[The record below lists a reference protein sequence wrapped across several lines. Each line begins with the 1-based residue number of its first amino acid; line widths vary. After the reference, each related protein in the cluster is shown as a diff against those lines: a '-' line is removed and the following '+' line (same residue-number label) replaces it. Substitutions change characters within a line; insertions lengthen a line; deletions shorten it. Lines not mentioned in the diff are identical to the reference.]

1 MMVFLLLSSSQP
13 MAQSKTAFVQLT
25 GIIKGFN
32 NQAEVEDMSEYQYL
46 LPPTADRVI
55 IPDTAGH
62 FKIRFQLPSP
72 GYFRLGRNIL
82 YLSPGDNLQ
91 VFIDKADP
99 RKAVFV
105 GRGEIANT
113 YLRFTPFPKGGSYI
127 EAGSKAQRTAEGTID
142 VLLAAA
148 SSRTKQL
155 DSIRSEVTPEFFRL
169 ETARIKADLI
179 NSFHAGNISFYRP
192 RKMAQDSLDRYTKIY
207 AQKSESMSKAYGNGF
222 VDASLLKLVVYR
234 DLVEELIQQPG
245 SKKDI
250 QQMRD
255 WIKATDLIDEM
266 KKISDK
272 KLLTVFKARV
282 DSIQTVS
289 YKNAVLTNLKSL
301 LQFGKGDKAVDFTAI
316 DNTGKLVAL
325 SSLKG
330 KIIYIDLWA
339 TWCGPCMAEMPHY
352 DSLKASYA
360 SNPNIVF
367 LSLSIDDDIPAWK
380 SNIAKRNATGYQ
392 WVINRA
398 KLSAYNIVGIPRTL
412 LIDKSFTILDMNGPL
427 PSSKNLPAILGKLDE

>member
-1 MMVFLLLSSSQP
+1 MGFLLLGSSQP
-13 MAQSKTAFVQLT
+13 MAQSKTAFVQLK

-32 NQAEVEDMSEYQYL
+32 NQAEIEDMSEYQYL
-46 LPPTADRVI
+46 LPPTAERVI

-62 FKIRFQLPSP
+62 FKIRFQLQSP

-82 YLSPGDNLQ
+82 YLSPGDTLQ

-99 RKAVFV
+99 RKAIFK
-105 GRGEIANT
+105 GHGEIANS
-113 YLRFTPFPKGGSYI
+113 YLKFTPFPKGGSYM

-142 VLLAAA
+142 VLIAAA
-148 SSRTKQL
+148 SFRTKQL
-155 DSIRSEVTPEFFRL
+155 DSIRSKVTPEFFRL

-192 RKMAQDSLDRYTKIY
+192 RKMGQDSLDSYTKTY
-207 AQKSESMSKAYGNGF
+207 AAKSESMSKAYSNGF

-234 DLVEELIQQPG
+234 DLVEELSQQPG

-250 QQMRD
+250 QQMHD
-255 WIKATDLIDEM
+255 WIKATDLTEEM
-266 KKISDK
+266 KKINDK
-272 KLLTVFKARV
+272 KQLTVCKARV
-282 DSIQTVS
+282 DSIQTLS

-316 DNTGKLVAL
+316 DNTGKLVTL
-325 SSLKG
+325 SSLNG

-360 SNPNIVF
+360 RNPNMVF

-380 SNIAKRNATGYQ
+380 SNITKRNATGYQ
-392 WVINRA
+392 WIINRA

-412 LIDKSFTILDMNGPL
+412 LIDKNFTIQDMNGPL
-427 PSSKNLPAILGKLDE
+427 PSNKNLPAILGKLE

>member
-1 MMVFLLLSSSQP
+1 MGFLLLGSSQP

-46 LPPTADRVI
+46 LPPTAERVI

-62 FKIRFQLPSP
+62 FKIRFQLQSP

-82 YLSPGDNLQ
+82 YLSPGDNMQ

-99 RKAVFV
+99 RKAVFK
-105 GRGEIANT
+105 GRGEVANT

-127 EAGSKAQRTAEGTID
+127 EAGSKTQRTADGTID
-142 VLLAAA
+142 LFLAAV
-148 SSRTKQL
+148 SYRIEQL
-155 DSIRSEVTPEFFRL
+155 DSIRSGVSAEFFRL
-169 ETARIKADLI
+169 ELARINADLI
-179 NSFHAGNISFYRP
+179 NSLHAGNISFYKP
-192 RKMAQDSLDRYTKIY
+192 RKMGQDSLDSYTKIY
-207 AQKSESMSKAYGNGF
+207 AQKSESMIKAYSSEF

-234 DLVEELIQQPG
+234 DLVEELSQQPG

-255 WIKATDLIDEM
+255 WIKATELTDEM

-272 KLLTVFKARV
+272 KQLAVCKARV
-282 DSIQTVS
+282 DSIQTLS

-316 DNTGKLVAL
+316 DNTGKLVTL
-325 SSLKG
+325 SSLNG

-360 SNPNIVF
+360 SNPNMVF

-380 SNIAKRNATGYQ
+380 SNITKRNATGYQ
-392 WVINRA
+392 WIINRA

-412 LIDKSFTILDMNGPL
+412 LIDKNFTIQDMNGPL
-427 PSSKNLPAILGKLDE
+427 PSNKNLPAILGKLE

>member
-1 MMVFLLLSSSQP
+1 MGFLLLGSSQP

-32 NQAEVEDMSEYQYL
+32 NQAEIEDMSEYQYL
-46 LPPTADRVI
+46 LPPTAERVI

-62 FKIRFQLPSP
+62 FKIRFQLQSP

-82 YLSPGDNLQ
+82 YLSPGDTLQ

-99 RKAVFV
+99 RKAIFK
-105 GRGEIANT
+105 GHGEIANT
-113 YLRFTPFPKGGSYI
+113 YLRFTPFPKGGSYM

-142 VLLAAA
+142 VLIAAA
-148 SSRTKQL
+148 SFRTKQL
-155 DSIRSEVTPEFFRL
+155 DSIRSKVTPEFFRL

-192 RKMAQDSLDRYTKIY
+192 RKMGQDSLDSYTKTY
-207 AQKSESMSKAYGNGF
+207 AAKSESMSKAYSNGF

-234 DLVEELIQQPG
+234 DLVEELSQQPG

-250 QQMRD
+250 QQMHD
-255 WIKATDLIDEM
+255 WIKATELTDEM

-272 KLLTVFKARV
+272 KQLAVCKARV
-282 DSIQTVS
+282 DSIQTLS

-316 DNTGKLVAL
+316 DNTGKLVTL
-325 SSLKG
+325 SSLNG

-360 SNPNIVF
+360 RNPNMVF

-380 SNIAKRNATGYQ
+380 SNITKRNATGYQ
-392 WVINRA
+392 WIINRA

-412 LIDKSFTILDMNGPL
+412 LIDKNFTIQDMNGPL
-427 PSSKNLPAILGKLDE
+427 PSNKNLPAILGKLE

>member
-1 MMVFLLLSSSQP
+1 MGFLLLGSSQP

-46 LPPTADRVI
+46 LPPTAERVI

-62 FKIRFQLPSP
+62 FKIRFQLQSP

-82 YLSPGDNLQ
+82 YLSPGDTLH

-99 RKAVFV
+99 RKAIFK
-105 GRGEIANT
+105 GHGEIANT
-113 YLRFTPFPKGGSYI
+113 YLRFTPFPKGGSYM

-142 VLLAAA
+142 VLIAAA

-155 DSIRSEVTPEFFRL
+155 DSIRSKVTPEFFRL

-192 RKMAQDSLDRYTKIY
+192 RKMGQDSLDSYTKTY
-207 AQKSESMSKAYGNGF
+207 AAKSESMSKAYSNGF

-234 DLVEELIQQPG
+234 DLVEELSQQPG

-255 WIKATDLIDEM
+255 WIKATELTDEM

-272 KLLTVFKARV
+272 KQLAVCKARV
-282 DSIQTVS
+282 DSIQTLS

-316 DNTGKLVAL
+316 DNTGKLVTL
-325 SSLKG
+325 SSLNG

-360 SNPNIVF
+360 RNPNMVF

-380 SNIAKRNATGYQ
+380 SNITKRNATGYQ
-392 WVINRA
+392 WIINRA

-412 LIDKSFTILDMNGPL
+412 LIDKNFTIQDMNGPL
-427 PSSKNLPAILGKLDE
+427 PSNKNLPAILGKLE

>member
-1 MMVFLLLSSSQP
+1 MGFLLLGSSQP
-13 MAQSKTAFVQLT
+13 MAQSKTAFVQLK

-32 NQAEVEDMSEYQYL
+32 NQAEIEDMSEYQYL
-46 LPPTADRVI
+46 LPPTAERVI

-62 FKIRFQLPSP
+62 FKIRFQLQSP

-82 YLSPGDNLQ
+82 YLSPGDTLQ

-99 RKAVFV
+99 RKAIFK
-105 GRGEIANT
+105 GHGEIANT
-113 YLRFTPFPKGGSYI
+113 YLRFTPFPKGGSYM

-142 VLLAAA
+142 VLIAAA
-148 SSRTKQL
+148 SFRTKQL
-155 DSIRSEVTPEFFRL
+155 DSIRSKVTPEFFRL

-192 RKMAQDSLDRYTKIY
+192 RKMGQDSLDSYTKTY
-207 AQKSESMSKAYGNGF
+207 AAKSESMSKAYSNGF

-234 DLVEELIQQPG
+234 DLVEELSKQPG

-255 WIKATDLIDEM
+255 WIKATDLTEEM
-266 KKISDK
+266 KKINDK
-272 KLLTVFKARV
+272 KQLAVCKARV
-282 DSIQTVS
+282 DSIQTLS

-316 DNTGKLVAL
+316 DNTGKLVTL
-325 SSLKG
+325 SCLKG

-360 SNPNIVF
+360 RNPNMVF

-380 SNIAKRNATGYQ
+380 SNITKRNATGYQ
-392 WVINRA
+392 WIINRA

-412 LIDKSFTILDMNGPL
+412 LIDKNFTIQDMNGPL
-427 PSSKNLPAILGKLDE
+427 PSNKNLPAILGKFE